1 MAGTAAPDQQEA
13 HLAGNDPEDSGQG
26 LAKDA
31 IGQGADLVMATG
43 GDGTVMACA
52 TALHGSEVPLAV
64 LPLGTAAPRRVGTA
78 LEGAWGVGLMW
89 CEAVEAGQRY
99 VGRWQTASMLLPS
112 GSRTKAP

>member
-52 TALHGSEVPLAV
+52 TALARLRGAV
-64 LPLGTAAPRRVGTA
+64 GGAPAGDSSTAA
-78 LEGAWGVGLMW
+78 
-89 CEAVEAGQRY
+89 
-99 VGRWQTASMLLPS
+99 GRHSS
-112 GSRTKAP
+112 